1 MKIKEHLKSRL
12 GVVIGITGVWLIT
25 NVTDDLIKYYR
36 SATTYIE
43 ITNPLVDRQYGI
55 HAIQQ
60 DINDRIALMK
70 IFSDKLTEQE
80 FRDHKNLIN
89 QILNSPLIHEKGIDQ
104 LESRMDIQMLRL
116 KMEPSYFLR
125 HPTIYL
131 FLGMGLLFFGLYYA
145 EKYKPKPKEKTPDS
159 EPTNPWDS
167 LPAPE
172 LKKNSAINHQ
182 D

>member
-1 MKIKEHLKSRL
+1 MKIKEHWKSRL

-25 NVTDDLIKYYR
+25 NVTDDLIKHYKA
-36 SATTYIE
+36 ATTYRELID
-43 ITNPLVDRQYGI
+43 PLFDRQFGI
-55 HAIQQ
+55 HTTQQ
-60 DINDRIALMK
+60 DNDDRMALMK

-80 FRDHKNLIN
+80 FRDHEDLIN
-89 QILNSPLIHEKGIDQ
+89 RILNSPLNHENGIDR
-104 LESRMDIQMLRL
+104 LEYRMGVQMLRY

-125 HPTIYL
+125 HPSICV

-159 EPTNPWDS
+159 EPTNPWNS
-167 LPAPE
+167 VPAPE
-172 LKKNSAINHQ
+172 LKKNPAINDQ